1 MGVSR
6 YMFYIYIIYNIH
18 IGILYIY
25 DMLKHIFDFE
35 NNTFVIDL
43 SLIAEKKPNQFQSRI
58 IFSKV
63 IPISTLHKV
72 HTYSSRS
79 TSK

>member
-1 MGVSR
+1 MV
-6 YMFYIYIIYNIH
+6 YLYYIQYTYR
-18 IGILYIY
+18 YIY

-35 NNTFVIDL
+35 NNTFVIDF
-43 SLIAEKKPNQFQSRI
+43 SLIAEEKNLTNFKAGLF
-58 IFSKV
+58 FSKV

-79 TSK
+79 TTK